1 MTSAALVFFATIAAT
16 IGLTVLLHDLRN
28 LALTGYLAL
37 PTTAAAAAAIGLA
50 AALLTLA

>member
-1 MTSAALVFFATIAAT
+1 MTALLVFLAFSVGIT
-16 IGLTVLLHDLRN
+16 GLTVLLHDLRE

-37 PTTAAAAAAIGLA
+37 PTTAAAAASIGLA